1 MAIRLYVR
9 MVTSFSFSPY
19 HHKAFAPVLLV
30 LLLLILRPNVWILIK
45 TAGPNRYSSC
55 HKLLLFL
62 LFIPYFLI
70 LFIARSLFCF
80 LSFSFFSQPIQ
91 MYSSSPV
98 LWTKNIHAML
108 HWDSAK
114 KQKTKKHQQQLITFL
129 LNIQKLFSSN
139 CAVSLLHLVS
149 INIEKI

>member
-62 LFIPYFLI
+62 LFIPYFFL
-70 LFIARSLFCF
+70 LSVHSFVSF
-80 LSFSFFSQPIQ
+80 LSLSFLSQFKCIRQVQFYELKIFMRCYIEIRPKNKKTPTTINHIFDK
-91 MYSSSPV
+91 YS
-98 LWTKNIHAML
+98 
-108 HWDSAK
+108 
-114 KQKTKKHQQQLITFL
+114 KTFFV
-129 LNIQKLFSSN
+129 KLRCVFVALSQY
-139 CAVSLLHLVS
+139 
-149 INIEKI
+149 